1 MIRTSPSESHYPTGK
16 QTTKDSNEKQ
26 SVMRVVG
33 DFRFSY
39 RAVGEKREISFDG

>member
-1 MIRTSPSESHYPTGK
+1 MSPSEIHYLTGK
-16 QTTKDSNEKQ
+16 QTTNDSNKKQ

-33 DFRFSY
+33 DFWFSY